1 MAQPLLDVDGIGDPF
16 ILAPPDTE
24 MKKMLD
30 DAQSLLA
37 RKPEILQR
45 ISADQDA
52 WGLAKKEL
60 RQADQRWAA
69 AQTLPLPGVAWE
81 ELPSMRV
88 EALSLLE
95 GRPRMPAEVVYVF
108 SLLRG
113 YLGSLTDKQ
122 VQDRLVDSTTLQWY
136 LHQRGLFFPGWST
149 LVENVN
155 AISNETRS
163 LMLDAQLEI
172 ILGEGLDDFLET
184 IVDSTAIE
192 ANSAWPTDSR
202 LLLGL
207 LERAFRRSQ
216 KLDAFGLDN
225 LPTWW
230 MPKWLE
236 KLAKLHF
243 RINNVAGKARSK
255 GKLKK
260 YYRQFLRTTQKMLEY
275 LMSECVARAPL
286 EEAPLLAPSRR
297 LLLDRLWER
306 LVGDISDACAV
317 YQYTE
322 ERIFEGIVQPAEAKK
337 LSLSDESAAFIEKGQ
352 RQSVIGYKPQLGRSG
367 GGFVTALQVPPGN
380 AADAPQ
386 LVPLMDE
393 VQQRTG
399 ILPKRVSAD
408 DGYTSEEGRTQL
420 LKKGVEDVSFSGS
433 KGKQLIPEDDWES
446 EVYQQLRRG
455 RSAVESLIF
464 VLKHCFAFGRLRRRG
479 LEEVRAELLEK
490 VIAYNFVRMGLV
502 RQAQQETPFSKAA

>member
-1 MAQPLLDVDGIGDPF
+1 
-16 ILAPPDTE
+16 

-30 DAQSLLA
+30 DALSLLA
-37 RKPEILQR
+37 RKPEILHR

-60 RQADQRWAA
+60 RRADQRWEA

-81 ELPSMRV
+81 EIASMRA
-88 EALSLLE
+88 EAWSLLD

-108 SLLRG
+108 SVLRG

-136 LHQRGLFFPGWST
+136 LHQRGLCFPGWST

-155 AISNETRS
+155 AMSNQTRS
-163 LMLDAQLEI
+163 LVLDAQLEM
-172 ILGEGLDDFLET
+172 ILGEGLDDFLEA
-184 IVDSTAIE
+184 IVDSTAVE
-192 ANSAWPTDSR
+192 ANSAWPTDAR
-202 LLLGL
+202 ILLGL

-216 KLDAFGLDN
+216 QLDAFGLDN
-225 LPTWW
+225 LPKWW

-236 KLAKLHF
+236 KLGKLHF
-243 RINNVAGKARSK
+243 RINNVAGQARSK

-260 YYRQFLRTTQKMLEY
+260 YYRQFLRTTQKILEY
-275 LMSECVARAPL
+275 LMSECVAREPL
-286 EEAPLLAPSRR
+286 AEAALLPPSRR
-297 LLLDRLWER
+297 LLLERLWER
-306 LVGDISDACAV
+306 LVGDVSDACTV

-322 ERIFEGIVQPAEAKK
+322 ERIFEGTVWPAEAKK
-337 LSLSDESAAFIEKGQ
+337 LSLADESAAFIEKGQ
-352 RQSVIGYKPQLGRSG
+352 RASVLGYKPQLVRSG
-367 GGFVTALQVPPGN
+367 QGFVTALQVPQGN

-386 LVPLMDE
+386 LVPLIDE
-393 VQQRTG
+393 VHQRTG
-399 ILPKRVSAD
+399 VLPKWVSVD
-408 DGYTSEEGRTQL
+408 DGYASAQGRATLLEEG
-420 LKKGVEDVSFSGS
+420 VEEVSISGS
-433 KGKQLIPEDDWES
+433 KGKQLIPEEEWNS
-446 EVYQQLRRG
+446 ELYQQLRRG

-502 RQAQQETPFSKAA
+502 RQAQQETPLSKVA